1 MVDREVA
8 ITEVYLNTQAEL
20 ERGAPLAGPNRPIP
34 ARVWAEEA
42 AKAAVWFAGV
52 AILIL
57 LMILLAPESRGDTL
71 QVSQI
76 TAALDSGTLIP
87 LAQGVD
93 TQLAFNLVTAQN
105 KAWGREWLDGS
116 LTLSIE
122 SVLRAISLYVWDG
135 GPTLVTNQHDF
146 PLVWLVSH
154 IAVDPRLSG
163 GLGPSSVNF
172 GEQPVQPVKGNG
184 VPGSVPEPATYVGI
198 VLGLVGLSLMRWG
211 YERPMSDRMTT
222 RLRVYRRELAE
233 VEGKGVRS

>member
-1 MVDREVA
+1 
-8 ITEVYLNTQAEL
+8 
-20 ERGAPLAGPNRPIP
+20 
-34 ARVWAEEA
+34 VWAEEL

-76 TAALDSGTLIP
+76 SAALDAGTPIP

-122 SVLRAISLYVWDG
+122 SVLKVISLYVWDG
-135 GPTLVTNQHDF
+135 GPTLVTNQNEF
-146 PLVWLVSH
+146 PIVWLQSR
-154 IAVDPRLSG
+154 IAIDPRLSG
-163 GLGPSSVNF
+163 ELGPASINF
-172 GEQPVQPVKGNG
+172 GEVPVDPVG
-184 VPGSVPEPATYVGI
+184 VPEPATYVGI
-198 VLGLVGLSLMRWG
+198 VLGMVGLSLMRWG
-211 YERPMSDRMTT
+211 YTRPMSDRMTT
-222 RLRVYRRELAE
+222 RLRAYRRMP
-233 VEGKGVRS
+233 